1 MFEWKLKF
9 SCITIFVSGELTD
22 EQERQLE
29 QGEVGSAP
37 PSQEP
42 DLAIHVRQ
50 GTTISAPTSPS
61 KNVPAFSQRAN
72 SVAAGSSAKVPSAK
86 DKYKTLLVIDD
97 HQTDWWVNFALSEV
111 MQNLWYYFECKSVLY
126 Q

>member
-1 MFEWKLKF
+1 MKIK
-9 SCITIFVSGELTD
+9 IFMYYIFFLGELTD

-97 HQTDWWVNFALSEV
+97 HQTDW
-111 MQNLWYYFECKSVLY
+111 
-126 Q
+126 

>member
-1 MFEWKLKF
+1 MVDYVTSLYFTGKLNV
-9 SCITIFVSGELTD
+9 VSLFILAGELAD
-22 EQERQLE
+22 EQEHRLE
-29 QGEVGSAP
+29 QGEVGAAP

-42 DLAIHVRQ
+42 DLALHVRQ

-97 HQTDWWVNFALSEV
+97 HQTDW
-111 MQNLWYYFECKSVLY
+111 
-126 Q
+126 